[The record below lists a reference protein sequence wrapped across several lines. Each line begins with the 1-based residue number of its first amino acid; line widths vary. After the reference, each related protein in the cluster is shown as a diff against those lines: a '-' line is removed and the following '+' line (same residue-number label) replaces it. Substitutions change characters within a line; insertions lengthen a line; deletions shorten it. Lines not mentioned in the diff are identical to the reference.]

1 MLSNGRWNRIH
12 ARAAGAALAALL
24 VVTLSGCVSKTDYD
38 VLLAERN
45 SLDTSKA
52 SLESEVKELSAR
64 LERLEASNT
73 SLDSERVALIDQIE
87 TLSVEREE
95 MESSLRELAASR
107 DLLTSEFGTLTS
119 ELEAL
124 SAQHEET
131 SRLTSTY
138 RDLVDDLESEVT
150 SGQIQIEQLREGVR
164 LNLPQNVLFAL
175 GSAALE
181 PTGVE
186 VLRKVAKNI
195 DVSTY
200 RVEVQGHTDSLAI
213 YGALKARYPTNW
225 ELAGARA
232 AVVVRVL
239 EDAGTDPTRL
249 SAVSMGQYQP
259 IAPNDTPEGRAE
271 NRRIEIRLL
280 LSAPADE
287 PAAQPEA
294 SADQP
299 AVEPEAAAAE
309 PEASAPPAE

>member
-1 MLSNGRWNRIH
+1 MR
-12 ARAAGAALAALL
+12 ARTAGGVLAALL

-52 SLESEVKELSAR
+52 SLESEVRALSTR

-73 SLDSERVALIDQIE
+73 SLDRERVALIDQIE

-95 MESSLRELAASR
+95 MKSSLHGLTASR
-107 DLLTSEFGTLTS
+107 DLLTSDLEALTS
-119 ELEAL
+119 ELESL

-131 SRLTSTY
+131 SRLTGTY
-138 RDLVDDLESEVT
+138 RDLVEDLESEVS

-186 VLRKVAKNI
+186 VLRKVAESI

-213 YGALKARYPTNW
+213 FGALQKRYPTNW

-232 AVVVRVL
+232 AGVVRVL
-239 EDAGTDPTRL
+239 EDAGIDPTRL

-259 IAPNDTPEGRAE
+259 IAPNDTKEGRAE

-280 LSAPADE
+280 LSVLSTPADE
-287 PAAQPEA
+287 PAA
-294 SADQP
+294 
-299 AVEPEAAAAE
+299 EPEAAAVE
-309 PEASAPPAE
+309 PKASATPAE